1 MTDAATTNA
10 ITLQQFPDGAV
21 LIPEGGK
28 LDTMF
33 VLRSGTIEVIRDGLV
48 VSRVA
53 QPGAIFG
60 EMSVLL
66 DIPHSATVRAVS
78 PVEVFVILDAVNVLE
93 QRPHLMLQLA
103 RLLARRV
110 FETTGALVAA
120 QRGAQVDDSLILSE
134 DVVAMLGDPL
144 L

>member
-66 DIPHSATVRAVS
+66 DIPHSATVRAV
-78 PVEVFVILDAVNVLE
+78 
-93 QRPHLMLQLA
+93 
-103 RLLARRV
+103 
-110 FETTGALVAA
+110 ETC
-120 QRGAQVDDSLILSE
+120 
-134 DVVAMLGDPL
+134 AM
-144 L
+144 